1 LTARDRVHAQ
11 LRHVQHSGVKFA
23 GQAMAVSG
31 AASRQHG
38 VVVSD
43 DAADADLVIVKEAH
57 GRCGEDC
64 TGRPSNAAPLWRT
77 VAATAAVRWDL
88 NGHANAPSRLTA
100 FIPCTCELRS
110 RSDAPLL
117 APRHLPRCCAAPSQ
131 ATATATTTTPLRVV
145 GLVQWYLPTYCAC
158 ACTCTYRRAP
168 ADIRPP
174 RPQRLMKQEEGGA
187 VATTCDAAEQ
197 PVDTAF

>member
-1 LTARDRVHAQ
+1 V
-11 LRHVQHSGVKFA
+11 
-23 GQAMAVSG
+23 AVSG

-43 DAADADLVIVKEAH
+43 DAADADLVTVKEAH

-64 TGRPSNAAPLWRT
+64 TGRPSTPRRYGEQWLPRLLCG
-77 VAATAAVRWDL
+77 VRWDL
-88 NGHANAPSRLTA
+88 NGHANANARSRLTA
-100 FIPCTCELRS
+100 FIPSALHLRAS
-110 RSDAPLL
+110 FSCRRSLARPKAPSPGAAPLL
-117 APRHLPRCCAAPSQ
+117 PRPRPQPQRRPRFEWWAWYF
-131 ATATATTTTPLRVV
+131 
-145 GLVQWYLPTYCAC
+145 VQWYLPTYCAC
-158 ACTCTYRRAP
+158 TCRRAP
-168 ADIRPP
+168 ADIHPP